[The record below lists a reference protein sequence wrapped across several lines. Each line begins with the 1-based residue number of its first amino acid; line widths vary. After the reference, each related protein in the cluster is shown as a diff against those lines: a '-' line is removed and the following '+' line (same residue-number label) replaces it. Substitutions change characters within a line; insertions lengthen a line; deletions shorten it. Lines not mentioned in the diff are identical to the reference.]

1 MSRVS
6 IYYDSVEKEQFF
18 MVRGDER
25 YARATKTSLELGTQ
39 TIPPSGTT
47 FSQEL
52 IVDVLHD
59 RGDGKIVVYD
69 NDDTVYVIEDWNSSD
84 TARTIQLTTLNYEVE
99 HNFKATYIGNNQCQP
114 SSSKTITINVTDPH
128 VVTPTFTV
136 YVNNIY
142 DRGETPT
149 ITGSIT
155 YAPTPSYIS
164 ANMPIEVWYDGTQI
178 DTIYTT
184 DINGNFVYEDFDL
197 GESRLHTLE
206 LKYRGDGV
214 HLTSLTYRKNISV
227 GQQVSII
234 SYPNPVLKGVA
245 SDFVARVTD
254 FFGNPIRLSEVDVH
268 LYVKINGS
276 WSLDDT
282 SQTSYTGFA
291 TFTNTFNSF
300 EYEGFKFGYGYEESN
315 EFLPNYYGDLTAPT
329 VTTPDRTFSKGNVS
343 VITIQTNS
351 PYANT
356 PITFSETTTG
366 LSTTL
371 YTNSNGYA
379 EYNHIGVGKGNY
391 TYKAKVGISG
401 EGELYKNDY
410 LQHWYPN
417 FIRNRKYGTF
427 TMGYLLDLDSSFQLR
442 NETGNAVI
450 LGVDVDDNIP
460 YRLRMIIDST
470 GANQN
475 CGLIYGGTPDVTS
488 SEIIMETQTP
498 SYAPLKNTKI
508 EINRDSEGNISLKR
522 GSEIIYTWS
531 DQSNMKPVI
540 LFMGQTSNFRVNF
553 GQLDL
558 IDLSPL

>member
-25 YARATKTSLELGTQ
+25 YARATKTILELGTQ

-59 RGDGKIVVYD
+59 RGNGKIVVYD

-136 YVNNIY
+136 YVDNAY

-164 ANMPIEVWYDGTQI
+164 ADMPIEVWYDGTQI
-178 DTIYTT
+178 DMIYTT
-184 DINGNFVYEDFDL
+184 DFNGNFVYEDFDL

-206 LKYRGDGV
+206 LKYRGDGE

-254 FFGNPIRLSEVDVH
+254 YFGNPIPSSEVD
-268 LYVKINGS
+268 LYVKTSDS

-282 SQTSYTGFA
+282 TQTSSTGFA

-300 EYEGFKFGYGYEESN
+300 DYEGFKFGYAYEESN

-329 VTTPDRTFSKGNVS
+329 LTTPDRTFSKGNVS

-366 LSTTL
+366 LATTL
-371 YTNSNGYA
+371 YTNSSGYA

-401 EGELYKNDY
+401 EGELYKQDY

-427 TMGYLLDLDSSFQLR
+427 NTGYLLDLDSSFQLR
-442 NETGNAVI
+442 DEGNGAI
-450 LGVDVDDNIP
+450 LGVDVEDNIP
-460 YRLRMIIDST
+460 YRLRMIIDGT

-475 CGLIYGGTPDVTS
+475 CAVLYGSTTDVTS
-488 SEIIMETQTP
+488 SQMTIEAGQTPP
-498 SYAPLKNTKI
+498 SYASLKNSKI

-522 GSEIIYTWS
+522 GSEIIYTCY
-531 DQSNMKPVI
+531 DQSDRKPVI
-540 LFMGQTSNFRVNF
+540 IFWGQTSNFRVNF
-553 GQLDL
+553 VQLDL
-558 IDLSPL
+558 IDLTPL